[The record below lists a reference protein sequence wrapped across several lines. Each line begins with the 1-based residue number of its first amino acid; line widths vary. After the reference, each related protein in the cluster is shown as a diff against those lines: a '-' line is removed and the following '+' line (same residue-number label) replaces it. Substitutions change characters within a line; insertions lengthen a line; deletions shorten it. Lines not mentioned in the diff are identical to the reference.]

1 MVTRKH
7 ALLTVAVAA
16 LVFVAGIHYRPLP
29 AAQAG
34 PAAPDD
40 PEITL
45 TVSGQ
50 GTVRLV
56 PDLAH
61 LSFGA
66 LTRATT
72 AHEAQARNAQLMANV
87 IQALRGAGIPEA
99 QMRTGG
105 FSLSPVWE
113 HPEAK
118 LRGGPATP
126 QIVGYQVTN
135 ILHVHTTQL
144 QQSGTLIDTAIRA
157 GANTVQGIRF
167 GVADTTAANLEALTR
182 AHAHARA
189 KADRLAAAA
198 GLTVAGI
205 RSMDESGSFSPMP
218 PMMEFARMTA
228 DVATPILPGE
238 QELTA
243 HVTVKFI
250 LR

>member
-1 MVTRKH
+1 MVSRKH

-29 AAQAG
+29 AAQAA
-34 PAAPDD
+34 PADQ
-40 PEITL
+40 EITV

-50 GTVRLV
+50 GTVQLV

-61 LSFGA
+61 LSFGT
-66 LTRATT
+66 LTRAAT

-135 ILHVHTTQL
+135 TLHVRTTRL
-144 QQSGTLIDTAIRA
+144 QQAGTLIDTAIRA
-157 GANTVQGIRF
+157 GANTVEGIRF
-167 GVADTTAANLEALTR
+167 GVSDTTAANLEALTR
-182 AHAHARA
+182 AHANARA

-198 GLTVAGI
+198 GLTVVGI

-218 PMMEFARMTA
+218 PGGLEFARSM

-238 QELTA
+238 MELTA